1 MDMKATGKAKKPANK
16 PAKKPAK
23 KYSAPVVTRHG
34 NIRMMVQMY
43 SPS

>member
-1 MDMKATGKAKKPANK
+1 MEKKPKGK
-16 PAKKPAK
+16 PKKKPVK
-23 KYSAPVVTRHG
+23 KYSPPVVTRHG

>member
-1 MDMKATGKAKKPANK
+1 MKAKGKP
-16 PAKKPAK
+16 KKPAK
-23 KYSAPVVTRHG
+23 KGAKKYTAPVVTRHG

>member
-1 MDMKATGKAKKPANK
+1 MDKKAKGEAKK

-23 KYSAPVVTRHG
+23 KYSAPIVTRHG

>member
-1 MDMKATGKAKKPANK
+1 MDKKTTGKAKK

>member
-1 MDMKATGKAKKPANK
+1 MDKKATGKAKK

>member
-1 MDMKATGKAKKPANK
+1 MDMKAKGKAKK

>member
-1 MDMKATGKAKKPANK
+1 MDKKAKGEARKPAK
-16 PAKKPAK
+16 KAAKKPAK
-23 KYSAPVVTRHG
+23 KYSAPIVTRHG